1 MKKSKILF
9 LGGVLFL
16 FLTSFSSDVK
26 EVFICKGPQSKKYH
40 FKKDCRGL
48 KNCST
53 EIYSVTLSEA
63 KSLSRTI
70 CGWED

>member
-9 LGGVLFL
+9 LGGLLFL
-16 FLTSFSSDVK
+16 FLTSFSLDVS
-26 EVFICKGPQSKKYH
+26 EVYICKGPQSKKYH
-40 FKKDCRGL
+40 YKKDCRGL

-53 EIYSVTLSEA
+53 DIYSVPLSDA
-63 KSLSRTI
+63 KNLGRSL